1 MGYLID
7 SNVLIDYTAE
17 CFNPEQLVALD
28 GIFDHSFNISIITKI
43 EILGFN
49 SIPEEE
55 QKMSTFLKLATIL
68 PLTDDIV
75 DTTITIRKK
84 IKIKTPD
91 AIIAA
96 TALAQR
102 LTLVTRNI
110 SDFRRIENLEIHNP
124 YA

>member
-1 MGYLID
+1 MID